1 MSEMVVRPTLKWVR
15 FAYTVWFLFA
25 FVLVLVCNNYWQG
38 KHLEWVALAVGIVWA
53 VWPLRLQIR
62 RRMTKLIVE
71 DDKLRLEVGL
81 LSKTT
86 RTLQLSK
93 IQDITVKQSPLQRLL
108 QLGDLSL
115 ETAGE
120 SGPLLVRNL
129 DQPQALADQIMDL
142 ARGQQPPG
150 KRKESKN

>member
-142 ARGQQPPG
+142 ARGQQPPA